1 MNMKS
6 VIWILAPLALSAG
19 VIWLSAQDP
28 KTPPGEGIRVGELAE
43 KLQAREKALAQR
55 EGDLQQREQR
65 LAILQGTLDKDRADL
80 QAREKAVQEALDKL
94 EALRT
99 RPPIDP
105 QLIRTYE
112 AMDPIAG
119 AKALKE
125 LALLNRE
132 VSVSLMAGMQ
142 PKKAAKLLDQMAAT
156 DAKLAALLSEK
167 VGLTKPK
174 AAAAQGQ

>member
-6 VIWILAPLALSAG
+6 VIWILAPILLSAG

-28 KTPPGEGIRVGELAE
+28 KTPPAADGVKVGELAE

-65 LAILQGTLDKDRADL
+65 LATLQGALDKDRADL
-80 QAREKAVQEALDKL
+80 QAREKSVQEALDKL
-94 EALRT
+94 ESLRT

-125 LALLNRE
+125 LAVINQE
-132 VSVSLMAGMQ
+132 VSVSLLAGMQ
-142 PKKAAKLLDQMAAT
+142 PKKAAKLLDQLAPT

-167 VGLTKPK
+167 VGLSKPK
-174 AAAAQGQ
+174 AATP

>member
-1 MNMKS
+1 M
-6 VIWILAPLALSAG
+6 
-19 VIWLSAQDP
+19 
-28 KTPPGEGIRVGELAE
+28 E
-43 KLQAREKALAQR
+43 
-55 EGDLQQREQR
+55 
-65 LAILQGTLDKDRADL
+65 AI
-80 QAREKAVQEALDKL
+80 DKL

-112 AMDPIAG
+112 AMDPIQG